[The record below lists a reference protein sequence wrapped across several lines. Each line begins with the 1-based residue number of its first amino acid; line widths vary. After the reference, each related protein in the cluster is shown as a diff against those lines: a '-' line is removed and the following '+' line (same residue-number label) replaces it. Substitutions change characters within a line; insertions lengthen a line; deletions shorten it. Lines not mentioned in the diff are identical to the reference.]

1 MLQPA
6 LNLKNSSRMPQM
18 LREGQGVR
26 LLEIGTLMMCGVV
39 CGHDYRLFSN
49 TWITNSGICDFRR
62 CTADVFRLGFGA
74 AAHGR
79 RHHVAECRGNV
90 SPRCISRTGG
100 NVQIA
105 GFVSLL
111 VLGPLLDL
119 AALGTTRGWRLYA
132 RFVVAGGIANL
143 IAFGARWLSAFEGWE
158 MQGGGRRVL
167 AFWPSALTSFIL
179 CGAVAGLISAMVWFR
194 WRASD

>member
-39 CGHDYRLFSN
+39 AATIIGCFQIRGLRIPGYVILGGVLPMSLGLALVPRRMAG
-49 TWITNSGICDFRR
+49 GIMS
-62 CTADVFRLGFGA
+62 LSA
-74 AAHGR
+74 AAMSAAMYFSHW
-79 RHHVAECRGNV
+79 
-90 SPRCISRTGG
+90 G